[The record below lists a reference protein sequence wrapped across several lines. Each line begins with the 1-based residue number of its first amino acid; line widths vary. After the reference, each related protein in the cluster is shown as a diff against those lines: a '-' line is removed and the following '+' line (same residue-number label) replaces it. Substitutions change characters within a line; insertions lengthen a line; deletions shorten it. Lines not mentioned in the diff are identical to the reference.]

1 MNIFLTIDVG
11 TTSIKIVAFDTEF
24 NIQEIIIKEY
34 KLLTPKPSIVE
45 LHSEI
50 YWNSTKKGISEI
62 IRKLSGKNIGKIN
75 VSAISLCS
83 QGETIILLDKE
94 GKEVRHSINWL
105 DNRSVAESKAI
116 DDHFGVDKV
125 YEVTGQQEI
134 VPTWPATKL
143 LWLKNNENA
152 NYNKIYKVLL
162 TKDFIVY
169 KLTGKF
175 ESELSVSS
183 STLYCDIN
191 AKCWWGEMINYIG
204 YNTDQFPVL
213 REPGEIVDT
222 INAKTARELG
232 INSNCLIINGA
243 FDQASSMLGSGNITS
258 GILTETTG
266 AVLAIGATI
275 ESQTRDP
282 KKRIA
287 CYYHAIPD
295 KYYFLPWE
303 STAGMALKWFRDEFC
318 YLEKMLARKSRKDV
332 YEVMDEEISDVP
344 AGSEG
349 LIFLPYLCGACT
361 PEFNAN
367 AKAVFYGIQ
376 LGHSRRHFIRAVMES
391 VGYKIRDNLSVLKEL
406 NIGFGEIRSLGG
418 GSKSKVWRQIK
429 SDINNLKILKLKS
442 AESTS
447 FGAAMMAAKA
457 LGIYSSY
464 EYISKNYIRI
474 DEIVEPQKENIEI
487 YNNSYNLF
495 LKVYKN
501 LLGTFEINI

>member
-24 NIQEIIIKEY
+24 NILEIIIKEY

-45 LHSEI
+45 LDSEI
-50 YWNSTKKGISEI
+50 YWDSTKKGITEVI
-62 IRKLSGKNIGKIN
+62 QKLSGKNMGKIN

-94 GKEVRHSINWL
+94 GKEVRRSINWL
-105 DNRSVAESKAI
+105 DNRSVSESKAI
-116 DDHFGVDKV
+116 DEHFGVDKV
-125 YEVTGQQEI
+125 YDITGQQEI

-143 LWLKNNENA
+143 LWLKNNERASYNRI
-152 NYNKIYKVLL
+152 NKILL

-175 ESELSVSS
+175 ETELSVSS

-191 AKCWWGEMINYIG
+191 AKCWWNEMINYIG
-204 YNTDQFPVL
+204 YNTDQFPIL
-213 REPGEIVDT
+213 REPGEIVET
-222 INAKTARELG
+222 ISAKTAIELE
-232 INSNCLIINGA
+232 INRDCLIINGA

-266 AVLAIGATI
+266 AVLAIGATLDNP
-275 ESQTRDP
+275 TRDP

-318 YLEKMLARKSRKDV
+318 YFEKMHAKSSGQDV
-332 YEVMDEEISDVP
+332 YEIMDEEISDVP

-349 LIFLPYLCGACT
+349 LIFLPYLCGSCT

-376 LGHSRRHFIRAVMES
+376 LGHTRKHFIRAVMES
-391 VGYKIRDNLSVLKEL
+391 IGYKIRDNLSVLKEL
-406 NIGFGEIRSLGG
+406 NIEFDEIRSLGG
-418 GSKSKVWRQIK
+418 GSKSRIWRQIK
-429 SDINNLKILKLKS
+429 SDINSLKILKLKS

-457 LGIYSSY
+457 LGIYGSY
-464 EYISKNYIRI
+464 EYISKNYIKI
-474 DEIVEPQKENIEI
+474 DETVEPQKENIEI

-495 LKVYKN
+495 LQVYKN
-501 LLGTFEINI
+501 LLGTFETNI